1 MATPTTGRRS
11 SSSETRAERR
21 TLLDELVTAPELVM
35 TRRINPY
42 RYSTTG
48 RDDLA
53 FAPFYFPSVEFT
65 SFTSISVATDW

>member
-1 MATPTTGRRS
+1 
-11 SSSETRAERR
+11 
-21 TLLDELVTAPELVM
+21 VTAPELVM

-53 FAPFYFPSVEFT
+53 FAPFYFASVEFT